1 MLLAGDIG
9 GTKTS
14 LAIYS
19 PESGPRF
26 PLAERTFSSA
36 DFPDLKK
43 LVEEFLDEIDLVVEQ
58 ASFGVAGPVLNNR
71 VKITNL
77 DWWIDAGELKNSLK
91 LSQVHLL
98 NDLVAIA
105 AALPRLDDADL
116 ITLIPGNP
124 EPGGTIALI
133 APGTGLG
140 EAYLTWDGVR
150 YHPFGSEGG
159 HSDFAPSS
167 DLEFKLL
174 QYLRSQFGHVSCER
188 VCSGSGIPNIYAFL
202 KAGEY
207 AEEPAWLAK
216 KIART
221 GDPTPV
227 IITAAQDQNKICEL
241 CRLTLSTFISILGAE
256 AGNLA
261 LKVLSTGG
269 VYLGGGIPP
278 RVLSELKLG
287 QFRKSFLG
295 KGRMKD
301 ILQNIPVYVITN
313 PKVGLLGA
321 AYYGLDRWK
330 A

>member
-14 LAIYS
+14 LGIFS
-19 PESGPRF
+19 PASGPRF
-26 PLAERTFSSA
+26 PLAESTFSSA
-36 DFPDLKK
+36 DFPDLKT
-43 LVEEFLDEIDLVVEQ
+43 LLEQFIDRTDLVVEQ
-58 ASFGVAGPVLNNR
+58 ASFGIAGPVLSNR

-77 DWWIDAGELKNSLK
+77 DWWIDTGELKDSLG

-105 AALPRLDDADL
+105 TALPNLDDDDL
-116 ITLIPGNP
+116 ITLVPGKP

-140 EAYLTWDGVR
+140 EAYLTWDGIR

-159 HSDFAPSS
+159 HSDFAPSNK
-167 DLEFKLL
+167 LEIKLL
-174 QYLRSQFGHVSCER
+174 QYLRSLFGHVSCER

-202 KAGEY
+202 KSGEF
-207 AEEPAWLAK
+207 AKEPAWLAK

-221 GDPTPV
+221 SDPTPV
-227 IITAAQDQNKICEL
+227 IIKAALDQKKNCAL
-241 CRLTLSTFISILGAE
+241 CRLTLSTFINILGAE

-269 VYLGGGIPP
+269 VYLGGGIPL
-278 RVLSELKLG
+278 RILSELRKG

-295 KGRMKD
+295 KGRMKEV
-301 ILQNIPVYVITN
+301 LQNIPVYVITN
-313 PKVGLLGA
+313 PSVALLGA
-321 AYYGLDRWK
+321 AYYGLDRWQT
-330 A
+330 